1 MMSHLPAGRA
11 TLFEPGLFAAVQW
24 PKVEPTEETMAEAAD
39 LDLYERDFYAWTQDQ
54 AARLRAMS
62 GHNAIDVEHLAEEIA
77 DLGKRERRAFAH
89 NLMRALQH
97 LVQASVAVAGEL
109 ETKWLDEVQDHLVH
123 ARSLLADSPVLVTKV
138 DVAQL
143 WQDAVREANGKLRRY
158 GDPEFPAD
166 RGCPFTLDDL
176 LDTSFDPAAG
186 VRRIRAEFDDA
197 AQGGD
202 GREEPG

>member
-1 MMSHLPAGRA
+1 
-11 TLFEPGLFAAVQW
+11 
-24 PKVEPTEETMAEAAD
+24 MAEAAK

-54 AARLRAMS
+54 AARLRAM
-62 GHNAIDVEHLAEEIA
+62 GRHNAIDVEHLAEEIA

-89 NLMRALQH
+89 NIMRALQH
-97 LVQASVAVAGEL
+97 LVQASVAVSGEL

-138 DVAQL
+138 DVVRL
-143 WQDAVREANGKLRRY
+143 WQDAIREANGKLRRN

-166 RGCPFTLDDL
+166 RACPFTLDDL

-186 VRRIRAEFDDA
+186 VRHIRAELHEA
-197 AQGGD
+197 APGGD
-202 GREEPG
+202 RGDNSG